1 MRVWVRVRMHVCVW
15 RTKTTC
21 NFHHTPVTGRWRAF
35 SPVREPGLTV
45 ESMLIV
51 AMYTP
56 VLLIWELFYVGFLAI
71 LNKYGLLSLLVII
84 TVLIS
89 TQSGACGLEHS
100 ELILDTGIRL
110 DWIKV
115 CSVVQRIRR
124 GKRTNSGGTK
134 NHKISSGAGKAW
146 RERKNMEV
154 VKKVS
159 LLSYR
164 QVIEPP
170 TVTGANSK

>member
-21 NFHHTPVTGRWRAF
+21 NFHHTPVTGSWRAF
-35 SPVREPGLTV
+35 SPVREPSLTV

-56 VLLIWELFYVGFLAI
+56 VLLIWEIFYVGFLAI

-84 TVLIS
+84 TVLVS

-124 GKRTNSGGTK
+124 GKRTNCGGTK
-134 NHKISSGAGKAW
+134 NHKYRVAQAKLGEK
-146 RERKNMEV
+146 ERTWK
-154 VKKVS
+154 
-159 LLSYR
+159 L
-164 QVIEPP
+164 
-170 TVTGANSK
+170 